1 MLRASGPRA
10 CVLISLVHLGLAVL
24 GRLELLNWY
33 LLEDGWK
40 GGKRGRM
47 ETPPLSRRFWGLAPP
62 AERGQVLTS
71 LQLSEM
77 SQSLSVPIAE
87 NTLICH

>member
-1 MLRASGPRA
+1 MLRASGLWA
-10 CVLISLVHLGLAVL
+10 CVLISLVHLGLAML
-24 GRLELLNWY
+24 GRLDLLNGY

-40 GGKRGRM
+40 GGKRGSM
-47 ETPPLSRRFWGLAPP
+47 ETPPLSRRFWGLAPS
-62 AERGQVLTS
+62 AERGQVSSS
-71 LQLSEM
+71 LQPSEM